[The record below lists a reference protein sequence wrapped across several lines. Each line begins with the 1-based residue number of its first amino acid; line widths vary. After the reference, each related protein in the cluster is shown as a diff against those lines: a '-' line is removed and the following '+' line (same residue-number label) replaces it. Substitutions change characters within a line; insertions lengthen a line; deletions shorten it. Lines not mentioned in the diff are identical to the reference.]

1 MYVEEGMEIED
12 IASMYPKMYNE
23 VVEFL
28 EPVIGKVDVGN
39 GSPYLLAERLGVK

>member
-1 MYVEEGMEIED
+1 MPDNIKSRSRDKYLCT
-12 IASMYPKMYNE
+12 E